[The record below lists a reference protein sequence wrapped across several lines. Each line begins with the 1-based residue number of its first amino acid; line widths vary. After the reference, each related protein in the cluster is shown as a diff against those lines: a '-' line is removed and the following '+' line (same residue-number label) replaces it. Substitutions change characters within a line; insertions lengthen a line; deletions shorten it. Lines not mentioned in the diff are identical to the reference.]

1 VRFASSTLGRCA
13 LVLALLAAACS
24 GDNNSPA
31 APAPTP
37 TPTPALT
44 TTVIYNVSATNL
56 DPGNVGILQFNIPA
70 SGQVTA
76 TVDWTF
82 PTSPIFIALTTD
94 ACGGANPTVTDVNN
108 AFAGF
113 CSNIGSPNLSSAKP
127 KTIVGNVTGAATG
140 RVWIANAGNVTESF
154 GVQVTLTR

>member
-1 VRFASSTLGRCA
+1 
-13 LVLALLAAACS
+13 VLALLAAGCGG
-24 GDNNSPA
+24 GDSSPA

-56 DPGNVGILQFNIPA
+56 DPNNVGILQFNIPA
-70 SGQVTA
+70 AGQLTL

-82 PTSPIFIALTTD
+82 ATSPIFIALTTD
-94 ACGGANPTVTDVNN
+94 ACGGANPTQTDVNN
-108 AFAGF
+108 AFTGF
-113 CSNIGSPNLSSAKP
+113 CSNIGNPNLSSAKP
-127 KTIVGNVTGAATG
+127 KTIVGNATGAGTG
-140 RVWIANAGNVTESF
+140 RIWIANAGTVTESF